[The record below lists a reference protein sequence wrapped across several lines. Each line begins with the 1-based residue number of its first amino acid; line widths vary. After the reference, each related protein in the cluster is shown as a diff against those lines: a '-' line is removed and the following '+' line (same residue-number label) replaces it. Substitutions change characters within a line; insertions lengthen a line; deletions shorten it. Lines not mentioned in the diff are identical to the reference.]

1 MDNKD
6 GSGQISFH
14 EFSVWW
20 TERQLVTQ
28 GHINADVMAEMRRV
42 WQDCDTSG
50 DSLLNPLEFEE
61 VLSRVS
67 ESEWLRAVDPSSGR
81 PYFYNNKTKATCWE
95 EPDTASRVKAFLEG
109 QGIGH
114 GQNDDAVAL

>member
-20 TERQLVTQ
+20 TERQLVT
-28 GHINADVMAEMRRV
+28 HINTEVMAELRRM
-42 WQDCDTSG
+42 WQDCDTS
-50 DSLLNPLEFEE
+50 DDLLLNPLEFEK

-67 ESEWLRAVDPSSGR
+67 ELEW
-81 PYFYNNKTKATCWE
+81 
-95 EPDTASRVKAFLEG
+95 
-109 QGIGH
+109 
-114 GQNDDAVAL
+114 